1 MWASLSFEPVLRFWL
16 GTPFVFNILSRVFQ
30 LVHFAMWRSY
40 YVTWFDSFDMCFV
53 YKREYRKLGF
63 FVQFSFCQLPTFSMT
78 LQGSLVLW
86 DIFIGSNPHSSDARH
101 LCISELGDI
110 VRQADKT

>member
-1 MWASLSFEPVLRFWL
+1 MWASLSFEPVLRFRL

-53 YKREYRKLGF
+53 LLISENIASSDFL
-63 FVQFSFCQLPTFSMT
+63 FSF
-78 LQGSLVLW
+78 
-86 DIFIGSNPHSSDARH
+86 HSVSYLLFR
-101 LCISELGDI
+101 
-110 VRQADKT
+110 